1 MYGPAPARVKKTN
14 IVRSRTGCALCRQKR
29 RKCDEARPSCGR
41 CAGRGQACDYG
52 TAWEFRDAT
61 GWAVQRVRKQAAA
74 APPATPSPPTDQQ
87 APDDSGGLVFMDLGI
102 GSPFNFDPGD
112 DQLFLD
118 WPSPSSLPVPPV
130 PSPPLAA
137 LSVPERMYLAH
148 FSVTVLDTIPG
159 GLHALEQEMLSLP
172 PVRHAAISL
181 AAASLANL
189 HGRYDGPLWIPHQS
203 HAEHALDHASRA
215 SEASSDI
222 PPDQLVAT
230 ALLLLYMKVDLDT
243 VENWCSHFHS
253 LEATVLEHH
262 LTLAQTE
269 IGIQLLRSYLH
280 ARAFFR
286 SMSSS
291 YRPMRQESAGD
302 CTVAPLAKS
311 YASSRETFAL
321 ISCDALRIVGRI
333 LLCQCMH
340 VGDCSPKTLLQKML
354 RWHSI
359 VRGAPYPNSASV
371 FQDEFQT
378 TLSEEQCY
386 EELKVLREELQ
397 ACEPSLQLSS
407 SADPGHPAT
416 LEPILFSGS
425 DEAMHHASYAFAQL
439 LCSEPLLRH
448 LLRPLSSFPSSPT
461 ASPTH
466 PWLHL
471 LLRIATGLD
480 ARECARRNTYHHG
493 MLYMLTA
500 ASMLCSSAADADTTV
515 DPLAFAADYAARLAA
530 AGIERDGA
538 YYPVSLSRT
547 CIRVLQRE
555 RGRGRS
561 VFWMSTTHRE
571 NNSELMAAQVKE
583 YVVVHG
589 RMGDGRFFSDCVP
602 PVEAEAEM

>member
-14 IVRSRTGCALCRQKR
+14 IVRTRSGCALCRQKR

-41 CAGRGQACDYG
+41 CADRGQACEYG
-52 TAWEFRDAT
+52 IAWEFRDAT
-61 GWAVQRVRKQAAA
+61 GWAAQRVH
-74 APPATPSPPTDQQ
+74 QQ
-87 APDDSGGLVFMDLGI
+87 ATDDSGGLVFMDLGI

-118 WPSPSSLPVPPV
+118 WPSPSSLPVPLV

-148 FSVTVLDTIPG
+148 FSVIVLDTIPG
-159 GLHALEQEMLSLP
+159 GLHALEQEMLSLS

-189 HGRYDGPLWIPHQS
+189 HGRYDGSRWIPHQS
-203 HAEHALDHASRA
+203 HAAHALDHASKA
-215 SEASSDI
+215 SEASSNI
-222 PPDQLVAT
+222 PPEQAVAT
-230 ALLLLYMKVDLDT
+230 TLLLLYMKVDLDT
-243 VENWCSHFHS
+243 VENWCSHFHN
-253 LEATVLEHH
+253 LEATVLENH

-269 IGIQLLRSYLH
+269 LGLQLLRSYLH

-302 CTVAPLAKS
+302 CTVAPLVKS
-311 YASSRETFAL
+311 YASSRETLAL
-321 ISCDALRIVGRI
+321 VSCDALRIVGRI

-340 VGDCSPKTLLQKML
+340 VGDCSPKALLQKML

-359 VRGAPYPNSASV
+359 VRDAPYPNSASV

-378 TLSEEQCY
+378 TLSEDQCY
-386 EELKVLREELQ
+386 QELKVLREELQ
-397 ACEPSLQLSS
+397 ACEPSPPLPP
-407 SADPGHPAT
+407 SANSEHPAT
-416 LEPILFSGS
+416 LEPILFSSS

-448 LLRPLSSFPSSPT
+448 LLRPLSSFPSSSST
-461 ASPTH
+461 VSSPAD

-471 LLRIATGLD
+471 LLRIAAGLD

-583 YVVVHG
+583 YVVLHG
-589 RMGDGRFFSDCVP
+589 RMADGRFFSDCVP
-602 PVEAEAEM
+602 PVEAEMQ